1 MSLCLAACGES
12 PKEERTEEMESLTPE
27 EKTIQAAAKPFLDA
41 VVAGD
46 YPAAYA
52 QLSSHAK
59 VRMSLSQF
67 IQPTDEATHVANQKK
82 AVLNAS
88 AQDFQ
93 AFVAKAAAEYGASAN
108 VISSDQIEL
117 DPDMLRGTGDVIES
131 AFSIGLIPETV
142 PAQIRKGAVR
152 AQIGVKLA
160 PGKLKQIADQEGVA
174 VEELEKR
181 EDFAPYCNLKV
192 VLVEEGG
199 VLKVGY
205 FEFTYPALNVG
216 LRKVFTSSAT

>member
-1 MSLCLAACGES
+1 MRMLRLPLITVMSLCLAACGDS
-12 PKEERTEEMESLTPE
+12 PKEEIAEETESLTPE

-41 VVAGD
+41 VAAGD
-46 YPAAYA
+46 YPAAHA

-59 VRMSLSQF
+59 AQMSLSQF
-67 IQPTDEATHVANQKK
+67 IQPTDEAAHVANQKK
-82 AVLNAS
+82 AVQNAS

-93 AFVAKAAAEYGASAN
+93 AFAAKVATEYGVPAK

-117 DPDMLRGTGDVIES
+117 DTDILQGKGDAIES

-142 PAQIRKGAVR
+142 PVQIRKGAVR
-152 AQIGVKLA
+152 AQLGVKLA
-160 PGKLKQIADQEGVA
+160 PGKLKEIADQEGVA
-174 VEELEKR
+174 VEELEKS

-199 VLKVGY
+199 ELKVGY
-205 FEFTYPALNVG
+205 FEFTPP
-216 LRKVFTSSAT
+216 SMWD